1 MSAKLSEIMQLCH
14 LITLSDSMLNT
25 PPSTAEL
32 FIKIESVMV
41 MSACLS
47 PAVKTA
53 PSPSVLMLV
62 KLQLF
67 ISTTASSYTERK
79 LPELVEKLLIFEFF
93 KVTLVFI
100 TSPDEEEEPILSFAE
115 LKLVNEES

>member
-1 MSAKLSEIMQLCH
+1 MSAKLSEIVQLCH
-14 LITLSDSMLNT
+14 LTTLSDSMLNT

-32 FIKIESVMV
+32 FKKIESVMV

-53 PSPSVLMLV
+53 PFPRVLMLV
-62 KLQLF
+62 KLQLL

-79 LPELVEKLLIFEFF
+79 LPELDEKLLIFEFF
-93 KVTLVFI
+93 KVTLVLI
-100 TSPDEEEEPILSFAE
+100 ASSDEEEEPILSFAE